1 MLIVLLLL
9 IFRDKVIRVTP
20 KSSDEVDFLSS
31 LENRQDLEVGLRESR
46 GQDAYV
52 KRSGMPVGDAGQ
64 GCRTGMPVEDAGR
77 GCRSGLPIGMSVGY
91 ARRKIRTKSHKK
103 SLISWLTTIY
113 TTRKIYVYSD

>member
-64 GCRTGMPVEDAGR
+64 GCRTGMPVEDTGR
-77 GCRSGLPIGMSVGY
+77 GCRSGMSVGY
-91 ARRKIRTKSHKK
+91 ARQKIRTKSHKK
-103 SLISWLTTIY
+103 SLTSWLTTIY
-113 TTRKIYVYSD
+113 APRKIYVYSD

>member
-52 KRSGMPVGDAGQ
+52 KRSGMPVGDAGRGYRSGMPDGDAGR
-64 GCRTGMPVEDAGR
+64 GCRTGMPVGVADRDVDRVRPTEN
-77 GCRSGLPIGMSVGY
+77 
-91 ARRKIRTKSHKK
+91 
-103 SLISWLTTIY
+103 
-113 TTRKIYVYSD
+113 